1 MNLVADSS
9 GYFLYGTLKPGQIAF
24 YLIEDFVA
32 ADKTVDAV
40 LPCHYL
46 AIRDGL
52 PFAYPLALKN
62 PGSGE
67 LMQLSGFLVYP
78 KDGEASKLAEII
90 SDYEGSKLYKR
101 EFGEVVTSR
110 GERVGASFYAVK
122 KARNRK
128 AREVID
134 GTWRITDDPI
144 LGYGLPILVEE
155 IKKMNL
161 ENLQKWPADMPDKY
175 WPLMWKIQG
184 MYANLNSVLERFC
197 RFYFGSDT
205 SKEKGIE
212 GMDELWRANPNRLS
226 LELPEVQVHSAKEA
240 SISKLFRSADKPFS
254 TWYQVRNN
262 MVHAGKD
269 GYEDLETIIGATVGM
284 MKVLPETILLVV
296 PEFKEKWRTLQKNR

>member
-24 YLIEDFVA
+24 YLIEDFID

-40 LPCHYL
+40 LPDHFL

-52 PFAYPLALKN
+52 PFAYSFDLKN

-78 KDGEASKLAEII
+78 KDGEASKLDEII
-90 SDYEGSKLYKR
+90 SEYEGSKLYKR
-101 EFGEVVTSR
+101 GFGEVVTSR
-110 GERVGASFYAVK
+110 GERIGASFYAVK
-122 KARNRK
+122 KASNRK
-128 AREVID
+128 KRIVLD
-134 GTWRITDDPI
+134 GIWRITDDPI
-144 LGYGLPILVEE
+144 LGFGLPMLVEE
-155 IKKMNL
+155 IKKLKL
-161 ENLQKWPADMPDKY
+161 EEIQKCSADETHDY
-175 WPLMWKIQG
+175 WSLMWKIQG

-197 RFYFGSDT
+197 RFYFGSDL
-205 SKEKGIE
+205 KEKGIE
-212 GMDELWRANPNRLS
+212 GMDKLWRANPNRLS